1 MGKGK
6 RGDEMPVLE
15 NARYEKFVQ
24 CLISGM
30 SQRKSYRE
38 AFKQSKRWKDTT
50 VDSKAST
57 LFRDGKVRERY
68 QELQEQAQ
76 DEAIITRKARM
87 VLLSEL
93 AEKAEKEDTQIK
105 AIDTLNKMDNVYVNK
120 TEISGGLTVNPYANL
135 SEDELRKLADDSG

>member
-1 MGKGK
+1 
-6 RGDEMPVLE
+6 MPVLE

-68 QELQEQAQ
+68 SELQEQAQ

-87 VLLSEL
+87 VLLSKL
-93 AEKAEKEDTQIK
+93 AENAEKEDTQIK

-120 TEISGGLTVNPYANL
+120 TEISGGLNVNPYANL

>member
-1 MGKGK
+1 
-6 RGDEMPVLE
+6 
-15 NARYEKFVQ
+15 
-24 CLISGM
+24 M

-120 TEISGGLTVNPYANL
+120 TEISGGLAVNPYANL